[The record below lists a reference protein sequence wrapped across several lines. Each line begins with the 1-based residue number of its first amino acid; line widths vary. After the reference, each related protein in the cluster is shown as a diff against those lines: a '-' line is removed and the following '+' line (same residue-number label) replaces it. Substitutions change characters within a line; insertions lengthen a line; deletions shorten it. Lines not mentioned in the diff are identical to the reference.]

1 MGDRRFGPY
10 RLENLLGNG
19 GTGQVWRAHD
29 TRTERTVAL
38 KLLARELAADDTYRQ
53 RFRREARTAAR
64 LHEPHVVPIHTFGEH
79 DGQLFID
86 MAYVDGSDLGKLLRA
101 DGPLPPTTAIDIVSQ
116 VAGALDG
123 AHRNGLVHRDVK
135 PSNIIVMPSGFTYL
149 IDFGTVHQTGQA
161 TLTGSSLVIG
171 TPAYMAPERFTGTA
185 TARSDIY
192 SLACVL
198 YESLTGRRP
207 FPDNNPVAQMHAHL
221 TADPPHLADVN
232 PALPGELDHVI
243 ARALAKDPEQRFE
256 TAGEFAAAARTALTR
271 ASASATTPIPAAP
284 APTKRLPPIP
294 PGSGED
300 PEAAGLAVAAHES
313 APVPDRVLGREEGAA
328 AAVVPPGSILPGPTR
343 AETARRTVFPRRF
356 AAAVAVAA
364 VVVGAGSGWAVWH
377 AGHRSDPTP
386 VRTTQAP
393 APAGTPSD
401 GGTTTEAPRH
411 AQTTAPA
418 NPYTAPPSSTVESP
432 PASTVPAPAPQPSTA
447 APQPNPTVA
456 PTTLP
461 FPFPQNFTPPGQ
473 LRPTAD
479 KPGNGQGNDERGG
492 KPPKPT
498 KVPD

>member
-123 AHRNGLVHRDVK
+123 AHRSGLVHRDVK
-135 PSNIIVMPSGFTYL
+135 PSNIIVMPSGFSYL
-149 IDFGTVHQTGQA
+149 IDFGTVQQTGQA
-161 TLTGSSLVIG
+161 TLTGTSLVIG

-198 YESLTGRRP
+198 YECLTGRRP

-221 TADPPHLADVN
+221 TADPPRLADVD

-256 TAGEFAAAARTALTR
+256 TAGDFAAAARTALTR
-271 ASASATTPIPAAP
+271 ASASATAPIPAVP
-284 APTKRLPPIP
+284 AATKRLTPVP
-294 PGSGED
+294 
-300 PEAAGLAVAAHES
+300 VAA
-313 APVPDRVLGREEGAA
+313 EEADA
-328 AAVVPPGSILPGPTR
+328 AAVVAPGSPLSGRPRTEP
-343 AETARRTVFPRRF
+343 ARPAVFPRRF
-356 AAAVAVAA
+356 AAAVAIAA
-364 VVVGAGSGWAVWH
+364 VLVGAGSGWAVWH
-377 AGHRSDPTP
+377 ADHRSDPSP
-386 VRTTQAP
+386 VQTTQAP
-393 APAGTPSD
+393 APSRTSPD
-401 GGTTTEAPRH
+401 NVTTTEAPRPTR

-432 PASTVPAPAPQPSTA
+432 PASTAPAPQPSTA
-447 APQPNPTVA
+447 APQPTAA

-461 FPFPQNFTPPGQ
+461 IPFPQNFTPPGQ
-473 LRPTAD
+473 LRPSAD
-479 KPGNGQGNDERGG
+479 KPGNSDHQGKDDKGGGQDDQGG
-492 KPPKPT
+492 VKPTKPPK
-498 KVPD
+498 VPG